1 MSERKLD
8 SLGREIISDERVE
21 IPARLRRPD
30 TIAEQIQRT
39 VKQELSLAASQ
50 VGFES
55 FDEADDFDVGDE
67 DPRSIHELD
76 DDQLEYDIRHDP
88 RYQRRP
94 DEPPQS
100 TSEGTPEGE
109 RPVRGGGK
117 KEGKDSKGDKRD
129 KSDVGEDTDGEQ

>member
-1 MSERKLD
+1 MVRQLD

-39 VKQELSLAASQ
+39 VRHELSLAASN

-88 RYQRRP
+88 RYQRRS
-94 DEPPQS
+94 DAAPQPA
-100 TSEGTPEGE
+100 PEGVAQSE
-109 RPVRGGGK
+109 QGVRGGGPGPD
-117 KEGKDSKGDKRD
+117 EDHKGDKPD
-129 KSDVGEDTDGEQ
+129 K

>member
-8 SLGREIISDERVE
+8 SLGREVISDERVE

-39 VKQELSLAASQ
+39 VKQELSLAASN

-76 DDQLEYDIRHDP
+76 DDQMEYDIRHDP
-88 RYQRRP
+88 KYQRG
-94 DEPPQS
+94 PPKA
-100 TSEGTPEGE
+100 EGDGDKGTGKGNKELLGDREKEDVSPEGN
-109 RPVRGGGK
+109 
-117 KEGKDSKGDKRD
+117 SGD
-129 KSDVGEDTDGEQ
+129 Q